1 MSGFGTDAAEGGN
14 GFTTIGANPGSNLVS
29 MLAAEDIVPGAQP
42 SYQLCKTIYLYH
54 PLGAKIVEAPIRLAQ
69 SQRRDLSIPGAP
81 ERRLI
86 DAYWDA
92 WDTIGGRDINGSAIS
107 ADVIIRNVM
116 VTSRIY
122 GIATLIVGER
132 GKENSH
138 LPLKL
143 DEIGEADLYFNVLDP
158 LNTSGSLVLDQDPN
172 SPDFQKARGVTV
184 GTRTYHPSH
193 CVVMMNE
200 QPVYI
205 AFTPSAFG
213 YVGRSAYQR
222 ALFPLKTFLQTMIT
236 DQYVSLKVG
245 LLIAKMRA
253 PGPVINNRIANFFGW
268 KRSQLQSGITGNVL
282 SIGIGDG
289 FEEKIESLNFQNL
302 EGPAAMVRNHALK
315 NIAMAAGQPSKLLEM
330 EEMIGGMAEG
340 TEDAKQIAHYIDGV
354 RTDMQPLY
362 RFMDRLVMRKAWG
375 PDFYKII
382 QKTNLEYKNTP
393 YETAFYKWV
402 NAFRAEWPNLLEEPD
417 SEKMKSEEIRFKSAV
432 AVYEVLTP
440 NLDPENK
447 AAATEWLADEVNARR
462 DLFTAKL
469 DIDAKALAKF
479 GEEQNEQQKQASAAG
494 PAKPGAAPSGSKAPA
509 QPKPFASTT

>member
-1 MSGFGTDAAEGGN
+1 MTMSR
-14 GFTTIGANPGSNLVS
+14 V
-29 MLAAEDIVPGAQP
+29 
-42 SYQLCKTIYLYH
+42 
-54 PLGAKIVEAPIRLAQ
+54 
-69 SQRRDLSIPGAP
+69 
-81 ERRLI
+81 
-86 DAYWDA
+86 
-92 WDTIGGRDINGSAIS
+92 
-107 ADVIIRNVM
+107 
-116 VTSRIY
+116 Y
-122 GIATLIVGER
+122 GIASLIVGER
-132 GKENSH
+132 GKDNSDK
-138 LPLKL
+138 PLKL
-143 DEIGEADLYFNVLDP
+143 DEIGDADLYFNVFDP

-184 GTRTYHPSH
+184 GSRNYHPSR

-213 YVGRSAYQR
+213 FVGRSAYQR

-253 PGPVINNRIANFFGW
+253 PGPVVNNRIANFFGW
-268 KRSQLQSGITGNVL
+268 KRSQLQAGVTGNVL
-282 SIGIGDG
+282 SVGIGDG
-289 FEEKIESLNFQNL
+289 WEEKVESLNFQNL
-302 EGPAAMVRNHALK
+302 EGPATMARSHALK

-362 RFMDRLVMRKAWG
+362 RFIDRLVMRRAWG
-375 PDFYKII
+375 PDFYEII
-382 QKTNLEYKNTP
+382 QKSHSEYKNKP
-393 YETAFYKWV
+393 YETSFYKWA

-417 SEKMKSEEIRFKSAV
+417 SEKMKGEEIRFKSAV

-469 DIDAKALAKF
+469 DIDGKKIAKF
-479 GEEQNEQQKQASAAG
+479 GEEQNEQQKQMGAAG
-494 PAKPGAAPSGSKAPA
+494 PGGGAKEPS
-509 QPKPFASTT
+509 QPKPFASNT